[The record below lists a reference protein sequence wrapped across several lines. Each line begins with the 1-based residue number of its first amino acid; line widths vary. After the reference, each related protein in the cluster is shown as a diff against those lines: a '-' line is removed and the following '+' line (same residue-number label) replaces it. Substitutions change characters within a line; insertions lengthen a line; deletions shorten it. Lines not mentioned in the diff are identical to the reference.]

1 MSRSPTARGTLAG
14 FLAIVAL
21 CRCAAGQ
28 LETRF
33 LPDAA
38 AKGGVAARE
47 MRSALV
53 KRCDTPPKID
63 GSLDD
68 PAWRQA
74 RAQGGF
80 TVLRSQ
86 AAKMLL
92 AVIGT
97 TELGPEVDL
106 PAGRPVTLRVLY
118 DDRRLYIAF
127 DIAEPHPGKMRRKH
141 KRHDHMLLWQD
152 DTAEFILDPDA
163 DRKRYFHFMINADGL
178 VTDGE
183 FGPGI
188 GRRER
193 FKWTC
198 AWKCASRLTNGRWI
212 VEIAIPFKDLRTPPP
227 RPGDVWLGNF
237 LHHTYAT
244 FKRRLPNRMA
254 VDSRGESASWSPLDT
269 HFHEMWNLGELVFD
283 RPPRVKIVSVNWN
296 EPAWGANAADV
307 VLRNQ
312 GKAPLPLEVAVV
324 GATAEAVAATLPP
337 GRNTNVRV
345 PYVLR
350 GRGKRVALT
359 LQATSSGRRLASR
372 QSEFDLPADV
382 FLLRPRDE
390 VLWTGQRRLPLD
402 FELKVGAQE
411 LKALTIEVGCA
422 GRKSRLR
429 PRTRRGACV
438 ISVPGKRPVEAVAR
452 LLSAGKV
459 VSEKRFTVARYASP
473 LDW

>member
-1 MSRSPTARGTLAG
+1 MNRFALAPKALAG
-14 FLAIVAL
+14 LLVVL
-21 CRCAAGQ
+21 CGY
-28 LETRF
+28 
-33 LPDAA
+33 AA
-38 AKGGVAARE
+38 AQPEARFIPDPADESGASLRE
-47 MRSALV
+47 MRGALV

-63 GSLDD
+63 GSLDE

-74 RAQGGF
+74 QPLGGF

-97 TELGPEVDL
+97 TKLGPESEL
-106 PAGRPVTLRVLY
+106 PAGRPVTLRLLY
-118 DDRRLYIAF
+118 DDRCLYIAF
-127 DIAEPHPGKMRRKH
+127 DIAEPRPEKMRRKH
-141 KRHDHMLLWQD
+141 TRHDHMLLWQD

-163 DRKRYFHFMINADGL
+163 DRKRYFHFMINGDGV

-198 AWKCASRLTNGRWI
+198 AWKCASRLANGRWI
-212 VEIAIPFKDLRTPPP
+212 VEIAVPFKDLRVRAP
-227 RPGDVWLGNF
+227 RPGDVWLANF

-244 FKRRLPNRMA
+244 FKRRLPNRMT
-254 VDSRGESASWSPLDT
+254 VDSRGEAAAWSPLDT
-269 HFHEMWNLGELVFD
+269 RFHEMWNLGELVFS

-312 GKAPLPLEVAVV
+312 GKAPLPVEVAVG
-324 GATAEAVAATLPP
+324 GATARAVAVTLSP
-337 GRNTNVRV
+337 GRNVALRV
-345 PYVLR
+345 PYVVR
-350 GRGKRVALT
+350 ERGKRLALT
-359 LQATSSGRRLASR
+359 LQATSAGRRMASR

-382 FLLRPRDE
+382 FVLRPRDE
-390 VLWTGQRRLPLD
+390 ILWTGQNRLPLD

-411 LKALTIEVGCA
+411 LKALAIEVEA
-422 GRKSRLR
+422 EGRKSRLR
-429 PRTRRGACV
+429 PRTRRGAWV
-438 ISVPGKRPVEAVAR
+438 IPVSGRRPVTVVAR

-459 VSEKRFTVARYASP
+459 VSEKRFTIGRHASP